1 MVRRT
6 LVLCLVAAAALPAAA
21 AGSSPPRVN
30 QLVVFRDGTVK
41 GNNGVRARQAVA
53 RVSGKRCAV
62 PAGTPLAALVV
73 SRVAKIG
80 FRDYGSCSRR
90 ARDAGGLFVK
100 SLGPDVNR
108 GADGWVYKVGRKLGS
123 ADSADPSGP
132 FGHGLLRSGS
142 EVVWF
147 YCHFTDGSCQ
157 RTLAFTRVAVAA
169 GSVQVSVRA
178 YDDRG
183 RGVPAA
189 GATVHVD
196 AATALTGPDGS
207 ATVPAL
213 AGRHQLWVDQ
223 ASRIP
228 SFFRTV
234 VVP

>member
-6 LVLCLVAAAALPAAA
+6 FVLCLVAAAALPAAA
-21 AGSSPPRVN
+21 AGSAPPKVS

-41 GNNGVRARQAVA
+41 GNVVRARQA
-53 RVSGKRCAV
+53 RVRVGGRRCAV
-62 PAGTPLAALVV
+62 PAGTPLAALAV

-100 SLGPDVNR
+100 SIGPDVNR
-108 GADGWVYKVGRKLGS
+108 GADGWVYKVGRKLGT
-123 ADSADPSGP
+123 ADAADPAGP
-132 FGHGLLRSGS
+132 FGRGLLKSGS
-142 EVVWF
+142 EVLWF

-157 RTLAFTRVAVAA
+157 RTLAFTRVAPALGAV
-169 GSVQVSVRA
+169 SVTVRA
-178 YDDRG
+178 YDDQG

-196 AATALTGPDGS
+196 SATAVTGADGS
-207 ATVPAL
+207 ATVSAV
-213 AGRHQLWVDQ
+213 AGTHQLWVDQ
-223 ASRIP
+223 TSRIR
-228 SFFRTV
+228 SFIRTV

>member
-21 AGSSPPRVN
+21 AGSSPPKVD

-41 GNNGVRARQAVA
+41 GNNGVRARQATA
-53 RVSGKRCAV
+53 RVGHKRCAV

-80 FRDYGSCSRR
+80 FHDYGSCSRR
-90 ARDAGGLFVK
+90 PRDAGGLFVK
-100 SLGPDVNR
+100 SLGPDVNK
-108 GADGWVYKVGRKLGS
+108 GADGWVYKVGRKLGT
-123 ADSADPSGP
+123 ADAADPSGP
-132 FGHGLLRSGS
+132 FGRGLLKSGS
-142 EVVWF
+142 QVVWF

-157 RTLAFTRVAVAA
+157 RTLAFTRVSAAA
-169 GSVQVSVRA
+169 GSVQVTVRA

-183 RGVPAA
+183 RSVAAA

-196 AATALTGPDGS
+196 AATAVTGADGG
-207 ATVPAL
+207 ATL
-213 AGRHQLWVDQ
+213 AAAPGRHQLWVEQ
-223 ASRIP
+223 ASRIT

>member
-21 AGSSPPRVN
+21 AGSSPPKVD
-30 QLVVFRDGTVK
+30 QLVVLRDGTVK
-41 GNNGVRARQAVA
+41 GNNGVRARKASV
-53 RVSGKRCAV
+53 RVGRKHCTV

-73 SRVAKIG
+73 SRAAKIG
-80 FRDYGSCSRR
+80 LHDYGSCSRR
-90 ARDAGGLFVK
+90 PRDAGGLFVR
-100 SLGPDVNR
+100 SIGPDVNR

-123 ADSADPSGP
+123 ADAADPSGP
-132 FGHGLLRSGS
+132 FGHGLLKSGS

-157 RTLAFTRVAVAA
+157 RTLAFTRVAAAA

-196 AATALTGPDGS
+196 GATALTGADGR
-207 ATVPAL
+207 ATVAAA
-213 AGRHQLWVDQ
+213 AGSHQLWVDQ